1 MRGRD
6 KTMRGILTISRLT
19 IHEALRKRVLL
30 AALILGLAFLVI
42 FALGFYFM
50 NREVLLTPRGPET
63 TAQRALVYIFLT
75 MAGLYAV
82 NFLMVMMAAL
92 LPVDTLSGEIRSGAI
107 QSLVTK
113 PLRRAEILLGKW
125 LGFWIIL
132 AGYLALMGGGVLV
145 IVGIISSTTPPNVW
159 LGLSLMLLEATMLLT
174 LSIAGGTRLST
185 LANGV
190 MVFGL
195 FGLGFIGG
203 WIEQIGAL
211 FANETARSIGI
222 MASLLVPGESLWQ
235 LAAYSMQPAIMRDLT
250 LTPFTPASVPSN
262 AMVVWAAGYTL
273 LVLVFGLWSF
283 QTRDL

>member
-1 MRGRD
+1 
-6 KTMRGILTISRLT
+6 MRGILTISQLT

-30 AALILGLAFLVI
+30 AALLLGIAFLVI

-50 NREVLLTPRGPET
+50 NREVIETTRGPET
-63 TAQRALVYIFLT
+63 QAQRAMIYIFLT

-113 PLRRAEILLGKW
+113 PLRRAEIVLGKW
-125 LGFWIIL
+125 LGFWVIL
-132 AGYLALMGGGVLV
+132 AGYLLLMGGGVVLTARL
-145 IVGIISSTTPPNVW
+145 IGNTLPPN
-159 LGLSLMLLEATMLLT
+159 LGFGMGLMMLEATFLLT

-195 FGLGFIGG
+195 FGLAFIGG

-211 FANETARSIGI
+211 FANETARTVGI
-222 MASLLVPGESLWQ
+222 LASLLVPTEALWQ
-235 LAAYSMQPAIMRDLT
+235 LAAYNMQPSLMRDMT
-250 LTPFTPASVPSN
+250 LTPFSPASVPSN
-262 AMVVWAAGYTL
+262 MMIVWAVGYTVI
-273 LVLVFGLWSF
+273 VLMWGIWSF
-283 QTRDL
+283 RTRDL

>member
-1 MRGRD
+1 M
-6 KTMRGILTISRLT
+6 KGILTISQLT

-30 AALILGLAFLVI
+30 AALILGLAFLVL

-50 NREVLLTPRGPET
+50 NREVILSERGPESV
-63 TAQRALVYIFLT
+63 AERGLIYIFLT

-92 LPVDTLSGEIRSGAI
+92 LLVDTLSGEIRSGAI

-113 PLRRAEILLGKW
+113 PLRRAEIVLGKW
-125 LGFWIIL
+125 LGYWVIL
-132 AGYLALMGGGVLV
+132 AGYLLLMGGGVLLIARV
-145 IVGIISSTTPPNVW
+145 VSNTTPPNI
-159 LGLSLMLLEATMLLT
+159 LIGIPLMLLEATFLLT

-195 FGLGFIGG
+195 FGLAFIGG

-211 FANETARSIGI
+211 FENETARMIGI
-222 MASLLVPGESLWQ
+222 VASLLVPSEALWQ
-235 LAAYSMQPAIMRDLT
+235 LAAYNMQPALMRDMN
-250 LTPFTPASVPSN
+250 LTPFSPASVPSN
-262 AMVVWAAGYTL
+262 MMVVWAAGYTVI
-273 LVLVFGLWSF
+273 VLAWGLWSF
-283 QTRDL
+283 RTRDL

>member
-1 MRGRD
+1 MF
-6 KTMRGILTISRLT
+6 GIFNIARLT

-30 AALILGLAFLVI
+30 AALILGLAFLLLFGV
-42 FALGFYFM
+42 GFYFM
-50 NREVLLTPRGPET
+50 NREVINTPRGPET
-63 TAQRALVYIFLT
+63 LAQRGAIYIFLT

-125 LGFWIIL
+125 LGFWVIL
-132 AGYLALMGGGVLV
+132 AGYLLLMGGGVLAIARLV
-145 IVGIISSTTPPNVW
+145 SNTTPPNIP
-159 LGLSLMLLEATMLLT
+159 LGLALMMVEATLLLT

-195 FGLGFIGG
+195 FGLAFIGG

-211 FANETARSIGI
+211 FSNETARTIGI
-222 MASLLVPGESLWQ
+222 IASLIVPSESLWQ
-235 LAAYSMQPAIMRDLT
+235 LAAYNMQPALMRDMA

-262 AMVVWAAGYTL
+262 AMVVWALGYTAL
-273 LVLVFGLWSF
+273 ALAWGVWSF
-283 QTRDL
+283 RTRDL

>member
-1 MRGRD
+1 MY
-6 KTMRGILTISRLT
+6 GIFTIAQLT

-30 AALILGLAFLVI
+30 AALLLGLAFQVI

-50 NREVLLTPRGPET
+50 NREVISTSRGPET
-63 TAQRALVYIFLT
+63 QAQRALIYIFLT

-113 PLRRAEILLGKW
+113 PLRRAEIVLGKW
-125 LGFWIIL
+125 LGFWVIL
-132 AGYLALMGGGVLV
+132 LGYLLLMAGGVLLIARV
-145 IVGIISSTTPPNVW
+145 VSDTTPPNVVT
-159 LGLSLMLLEATMLLT
+159 GFALMLLEATLLLT

-195 FGLGFIGG
+195 FGLAFIGG
-203 WIEQIGAL
+203 WIEQIGAM
-211 FANETARSIGI
+211 FANETARNIGI
-222 MASLLVPGESLWQ
+222 IASLIVPSEALWQ
-235 LAAYSMQPAIMRDLT
+235 LASYNMQPALMRDLSM
-250 LTPFTPASVPSN
+250 TPFSPASVPSS
-262 AMVVWAAGYTL
+262 AMVFWAIGYTFVIL
-273 LVLVFGLWSF
+273 LLGIWSF
-283 QTRDL
+283 RARDL

>member
-1 MRGRD
+1 
-6 KTMRGILTISRLT
+6 MRGIFTISQLT

-30 AALILGLAFLVI
+30 AAFLLGLAFLILFGV
-42 FALGFYFM
+42 GFYFM
-50 NREVLLTPRGPET
+50 NREVINTSRGPET
-63 TAQRALVYIFLT
+63 LAQRGAIYIFLT

-113 PLRRAEILLGKW
+113 PLHRAEILLGKW
-125 LGFWIIL
+125 LGYWVIL
-132 AGYLALMGGGVLV
+132 AGYLLLMGGGVVLIAG
-145 IVGIISSTTPPNVW
+145 IVSNTTPPNLVMG
-159 LGLSLMLLEATMLLT
+159 LGLMMLEATLLLT

-195 FGLGFIGG
+195 FGLAFIGG
-203 WIEQIGAL
+203 WIEQIGGL
-211 FANETARSIGI
+211 FQNETARYIGVI
-222 MASLLVPGESLWQ
+222 ASLLVPSESLWQ
-235 LAAYSMQPAIMRDLT
+235 LAAYNMQPALIRDMT
-250 LTPFTPASVPSN
+250 LTPFSPVSVPSN

-273 LVLVFGLWSF
+273 LVLLLGVWSF
-283 QTRDL
+283 RTRDL

>member
-1 MRGRD
+1 
-6 KTMRGILTISRLT
+6 MRGILTISQLT

-30 AALILGLAFLVI
+30 AALILGLAFLVL

-50 NREVLLTPRGPET
+50 NREVILSPRGPET
-63 TAQRALVYIFLT
+63 TAERGLIYIFLT

-113 PLRRAEILLGKW
+113 PLRRSEILLGKW
-125 LGFWIIL
+125 LGFWVIL
-132 AGYLALMGGGVLV
+132 AGYLLMMGGGVLLIALV
-145 IVGIISSTTPPNVW
+145 ITNTIPPDTFIGIP
-159 LGLSLMLLEATMLLT
+159 LMLLEATLLLT

-195 FGLGFIGG
+195 FGLAFIGG

-211 FANETARSIGI
+211 FQNETARNIGVI
-222 MASLLVPGESLWQ
+222 ASLIVPSESLWQ
-235 LAAYSMQPAIMRDLT
+235 LAAYNMQPALMRDLN
-250 LTPFTPASVPSN
+250 LTPFSPSSVPSS
-262 AMVVWAAGYTL
+262 AMVVWAVGYTV
-273 LVLVFGLWSF
+273 LVLMWGLWSF
-283 QTRDL
+283 RTRDL